1 MTTEPYLKA
10 ESQMEKLKQMKLR
23 AISSAIITPFVI
35 SAILIACTPAPSAE
49 EVRQAVE
56 QKLRGNQLCYGHNGL
71 KRIDDGDAV
80 CNDGTGVKL

>member
-23 AISSAIITPFVI
+23 AISSAIITPFAI

-49 EVRQAVE
+49 EVQKAAQ
-56 QKLRGNQLCYGHNGL
+56 QKLRGNELCYGHNGL
-71 KRIDDGDAV
+71 KRIEGDIAV
-80 CNDGTGVKL
+80 CNDGRGVKL

>member
-49 EVRQAVE
+49 EAVQ
-56 QKLRGNQLCYGHNGL
+56 QKLRGNELCYGHNGL
-71 KRIDDGDAV
+71 RRIDDGDAV